1 MRIHKTF
8 EEVVKEFILKWRTIK
23 RERERERVSVYT
35 PYKVHMMI
43 FGNLS

>member
-23 RERERERVSVYT
+23 RERERVSSMD
-35 PYKVHMMI
+35 KLIVHVSYI
-43 FGNLS
+43 R

>member
-23 RERERERVSVYT
+23 RERERESFEY
-35 PYKVHMMI
+35 
-43 FGNLS
+43 G

>member
-23 RERERERVSVYT
+23 RERESFEY
-35 PYKVHMMI
+35 
-43 FGNLS
+43 G